1 MGKRKSRKIQT
12 KAAAPKC
19 DTVFDC
25 PYCSHRQT
33 IEVQIL
39 KKDGLGKLFC
49 RICGYRYQK
58 RLGPLDKQVDIY
70 CAMIDDAEAI
80 NSKKPND
87 GIGLIGRD
95 DDDEGDDL
103 FDDPAGSK
111 KVAQNTTDD
120 DAAAEARDDY
130 EEEKK
135 EAAEVNPELMDMLR
149 RQRSS
154 DPFSASQK
162 IAEMGLSREPSHAA
176 ASAAQAAQQLTAKMM
191 DQNQQRDFGRIVSE
205 GLTPVRVSAGADAEE
220 DSDSDDLF

>member
-1 MGKRKSRKIQT
+1 MGVPLEQVIAHNLSSLFHGMDIQEYHLFRIT
-12 KAAAPKC
+12 RNADLA
-19 DTVFDC
+19 
-25 PYCSHRQT
+25 
-33 IEVQIL
+33 VQ
-39 KKDGLGKLFC
+39 
-49 RICGYRYQK
+49 
-58 RLGPLDKQVDIY
+58 
-70 CAMIDDAEAI
+70 E
-80 NSKKPND
+80 
-87 GIGLIGRD
+87 
-95 DDDEGDDL
+95 DEGDDL

-149 RQRSS
+149 RQRSN